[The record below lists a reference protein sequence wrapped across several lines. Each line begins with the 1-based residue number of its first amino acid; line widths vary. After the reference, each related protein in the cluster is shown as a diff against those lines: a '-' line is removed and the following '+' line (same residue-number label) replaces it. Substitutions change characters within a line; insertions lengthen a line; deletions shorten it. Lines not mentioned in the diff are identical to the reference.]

1 MYSSWVV
8 WCKSKA
14 YLLVQ
19 ELDTLGFDSYMN
31 CYRVENKMES
41 LFDLYSPSYLLDY
54 HPLDKYMPFLDGK
67 FFVSKFLLV
76 AYSDVHVF

>member
-1 MYSSWVV
+1 MRHYSRRPSDAHAVLLH
-8 WCKSKA
+8 

-31 CYRVENKMES
+31 CYRVENKTVS
-41 LFDLYSPSYLLDY
+41 VFGVYSPSDLLDY

-67 FFVSKFLLV
+67 FYVRLKYLV
-76 AYSDVHVF
+76 IWV